1 MITGMAT
8 LANNLFPDRADAA
21 AAGPILMQFVYL
33 QGLDILTTLAFL
45 LAGVQEGN
53 VLVRSAIRLVGN
65 PLLGLLVIK
74 AGAILLGG
82 FCWWRGR
89 MTLLKRANLF
99 FAGLVAWNLVC
110 LILGLGRRF

>member
-1 MITGMAT
+1 M
-8 LANNLFPDRADAA
+8 
-21 AAGPILMQFVYL
+21 AGPILVQFAYL

-53 VLVRSAIRLVGN
+53 PLVRAAMRLVASPMLGLVVIKGSAL
-65 PLLGLLVIK
+65 LLG
-74 AGAILLGG
+74 A
-82 FCWWRGR
+82 FCWWGGR
-89 MTLLKRANLF
+89 TRLLQRANLF

>member
-1 MITGMAT
+1 MAT
-8 LANNLFPDRADAA
+8 LANNLIPNRAAAA

-33 QGLDILTTLAFL
+33 QGLDVLTTLAFL

-53 VLVRSAIRLVGN
+53 VLVRTAIRLVGN
-65 PLLGLLVIK
+65 PLSGLLLIK
-74 AGAILLGG
+74 AGAMLLGG
-82 FCWWRGR
+82 ICWWRGR
-89 MTLLKRANLF
+89 MTLLRRANVF